1 MTAQSTSVGLQG
13 IRSTVENAWG
23 AADLPAH
30 DLLAV
35 LEFTERIV
43 AASDPTGVPQM
54 LAGLAELV
62 GADAATLTRIDLRT
76 GHEVAALW
84 PQSRV
89 NPDVLAGYAAVSGTH
104 PLRPLL
110 ARQARLGGQ
119 RPAPVRIS
127 DVMSHRQW
135 RGTAL
140 YAASHTGIDDQMC
153 ALIGARGTT
162 VQAVGLSRHHGLFT
176 DRQAALLSAGRAHL
190 GAAVRRMGQ
199 QVLPLLEVA
208 PHLRWVTAPVAIPS
222 LAPVRDGE
230 LARESR
236 LGTARPAAGLVT
248 HATARQRQILAF
260 AAEGLTDAQIG
271 RKLGLSSATV
281 SKHLSRAYTRLGV
294 PNRAAAVRLLL
305 GGAGSARGPL
315 AHHVS
320 TTS

>member
-1 MTAQSTSVGLQG
+1 
-13 IRSTVENAWG
+13 
-23 AADLPAH
+23 
-30 DLLAV
+30 
-35 LEFTERIV
+35 
-43 AASDPTGVPQM
+43 M

-76 GHEVAALW
+76 GHEVAVMW
-84 PQSRV
+84 PESRV

-104 PLRPLL
+104 PVRPLL

-119 RPAPVRIS
+119 RPSPVRIS

-140 YAASHTGIDDQMC
+140 YSVSHTGIDDQMC
-153 ALIGARGTT
+153 GLIGARGTRCKHW
-162 VQAVGLSRHHGLFT
+162 VVPSSRLFT
-176 DRQAALLSAGRAHL
+176 DRQAALLSAGREHL
-190 GAAVRRMGQ
+190 MAAVRRMGQ

-260 AAEGLTDAQIG
+260 AAKGLTDAQIG

-281 SKHLSRAYTRLGV
+281 SKYLSRAYTRLGV
-294 PNRAAAVRLLL
+294 PNRAAAVRLLV
-305 GGAGSARGPL
+305 GGPTRVADCR
-315 AHHVS
+315 
-320 TTS
+320 TTYPRPAKA